1 MMEENWKQLKFS
13 KVMAIFMQI
22 TRRISISLGI
32 LNGWIILNVGQ
43 DDLMQMIWLD
53 IFGERL
59 SN

>member
-1 MMEENWKQLKFS
+1 MMEENWEQLKFS
-13 KVMAIFMQI
+13 KAMAIFMQI

>member
-1 MMEENWKQLKFS
+1 
-13 KVMAIFMQI
+13 MAIFMQI
-22 TRRISISLGI
+22 TQRISISLGI
-32 LNGWIILNVGQ
+32 LNGWIILNLGQ

>member
-13 KVMAIFMQI
+13 KAMAIFMQI